1 MAPGDLQEVLGAI
14 KQGVRSGVGVSVL
27 SRRAVE
33 DECRARLVHCVT
45 VRDLKVDR
53 SFHLVVH
60 RDRSRSPLAL
70 AFLEFLESTFPL
82 PSSQTA

>member
-1 MAPGDLQEVLGAI
+1 
-14 KQGVRSGVGVSVL
+14 
-27 SRRAVE
+27 VE
-33 DECRARLVHCVT
+33 EECRAGLVHCVK

-70 AFLEFLESTFPL
+70 AFLEFLESSFPA
-82 PSSQTA
+82 PASQSA